1 MQEPNKLSLISTNK
15 SINKG
20 YNLINFYGSKFPG
33 QLSSRRKT
41 NNITKIEWSKYF
53 KFQLQLSKLSTP
65 EILEL
70 ALKKAP

>member
-41 NNITKIEWSKYF
+41 NNITKIE
-53 KFQLQLSKLSTP
+53 
-65 EILEL
+65 
-70 ALKKAP
+70 